1 MINKKKCDKFLEE
14 EWDNTEWSYSRV
26 SSFTQCPFSWYE
38 TYILGNRSS
47 NFYAYVGTSYHEV
60 MEDYYNFLL
69 SGGSIDMDVVK
80 DTLKEKLKRK
90 FNNNPFR
97 NKWARSQYTKLIDSI
112 DNFKTFD
119 GITHVE
125 RLIKWEIDDYKF
137 RGFIDLDAGEHHYDW
152 KSKWDES
159 KYGNQQNLY
168 LFAKEQVDGIKT
180 KGFKIPQYKDKL
192 SVKSVRRSQSNI
204 DNAISWVR
212 ETIPVIKKSIQ
223 TYNFKKNPESKFFCT
238 TLCGARNCEHR

>member
-97 NKWARSQYTKLIDSI
+97 NRYAESQYRKLIDSI
-112 DNFKTFD
+112 DQFKTYD

-125 RLIKWEIDDYKF
+125 RLIKWNIDDYKF

-180 KGFKIPQYKDKL
+180 KGFKIPQYKNKL
-192 SVKSVRRSQSNI
+192 AVKSVRRSQSNI

-223 TYNFKKNPESKFFCT
+223 TYNFKKNPENKFFCT